1 MSPSLNAHRRTRR
14 RVALLIESS
23 RAYGR
28 GLFLGVAKY
37 VRQRRDWS
45 VQSEEWK
52 WTDAP
57 PAWLKHWNGDGVIA
71 RIETPAMARMM
82 ERLRI
87 PIVDVRGSVPGLS
100 FPLIDTDD
108 EKVACLAAEHLLERG
123 FRHYAFCG
131 FAGANYSDKR
141 SRWFAIRLAQAG
153 YGCHIYSPP
162 GASGR
167 GATIHH
173 EKRGLLFQEDLL
185 NWLKSL
191 PTPVGVMACND
202 IRGQQILNLCRRA
215 DRMVPEEVAVIGV
228 DNDHVLCELSDP
240 PMSSVVPDTLRIGY
254 EAAVLLE
261 KMMDGDA
268 RPDKPSLIA
277 PLGIVT
283 RHSTEVLAMDDLK
296 LAAGVR
302 LIRQRAFDHLTVNEV
317 ARAAGMSRRVF
328 ERRFSRQVGRS
339 PKAEILRL
347 RLERVKQLLAD
358 TDLALSEIAGKTG
371 FKYGEYLHTV
381 FTHKIG
387 LTPGEFRRQ
396 QSPSGGL
403 IAADYD

>member
-1 MSPSLNAHRRTRR
+1 
-14 RVALLIESS
+14 
-23 RAYGR
+23 
-28 GLFLGVAKY
+28 
-37 VRQRRDWS
+37 
-45 VQSEEWK
+45 
-52 WTDAP
+52 
-57 PAWLKHWNGDGVIA
+57 
-71 RIETPAMARMM
+71 
-82 ERLRI
+82 
-87 PIVDVRGSVPGLS
+87 VDVRGSVQGLS

-141 SRWFAIRLAQAG
+141 SQWFALRLAQAG

-162 GASGR
+162 VAPGR

-191 PTPVGVMACND
+191 PTPVGIMACND
-202 IRGQQILNLCRRA
+202 IRGQQILSLCRRA
-215 DRMVPEEVAVIGV
+215 DLMVPEEVAVIGV

-254 EAAVLLE
+254 GAAQLLE
-261 KMMDGDA
+261 GMMDGDA
-268 RPDKPSLIA
+268 APDKPSLIA

-358 TDLALSEIAGKTG
+358 TDWALSEIAGKTG